1 MIWQQTCFL
10 VMIFVNIIF
19 DVAIILIMW
28 IITIKIFLKQNYNFK
43 HLARR
48 EIVTMYGVESFLCI
62 FTVINI
68 IELSTGRNFLLIR
81 EIKRGW
87 FKNICSAL
95 QFVFRR
101 ISIVKIDSPM
111 DHVRRVNVLQRVNGH
126 SSNFNDHPSYSNTN
140 LSRTKNSTLPRAHL
154 AVFLHFPEN
163 GPTFVI

>member
-1 MIWQQTCFL
+1 
-10 VMIFVNIIF
+10 MIFVNIIF

-28 IITIKIFLKQNYNFK
+28 IITIKTFLKQNYNFK

-48 EIVTMYGVESFLCI
+48 EIVTMYGVVSFLCI

>member
-1 MIWQQTCFL
+1 MII
-10 VMIFVNIIF
+10 IFVNIIF
-19 DVAIILIMW
+19 DVA
-28 IITIKIFLKQNYNFK
+28 KIFLKQNYNFK

-48 EIVTMYGVESFLCI
+48 EIVTMYGFESFLCI

-81 EIKRGW
+81 EIKCGW

-163 GPTFVI
+163 GPTLVIESLCIACYLHESNFSRCR